1 MQCPKNRLSFKQF
14 AKVLACAC
22 VAWLSPSL
30 AEAAPTDAPSVVT
43 ESQSVNAVIGESVT
57 LSVEVEGAHPMR
69 YCWRKGGEVLAGETG
84 AKLKIKN
91 ALPSSAGEYTVEVVN
106 AHGMTV
112 SAPIDV
118 QVCAPSLR
126 IYRHHG
132 IKLTFKARKCVRYT
146 IECKN
151 LLSHATAWNWF
162 AEIENKNG
170 TVRLVDHA
178 AASQRLCVFRLK
190 AEGACRC
197 DGGHDED
204 NEDQDEDRDDEDD
217 D

>member
-1 MQCPKNRLSFKQF
+1 MRCPKNRFPFKQF
-14 AKVLACAC
+14 AKVLACAF

-30 AEAAPTDAPSVVT
+30 AEAAPNDAPSVVT

-69 YCWRKGGEVLAGETG
+69 YCWRKDGEVLAGETG
-84 AKLKIKN
+84 SKLKIKN
-91 ALPSSAGEYTVEVVN
+91 ASPSSAGEYTVEVVN

-132 IKLTFKARKCVRYT
+132 IQLTFKARKCVRYT

-151 LLSHATAWNWF
+151 LLSPEMAWNSF
-162 AEIENKNG
+162 AKIENKNG
-170 TVRLVDHA
+170 TVRLTDHA
-178 AASQRLCVFRLK
+178 ASSHTLCVFRLK
-190 AEGACRC
+190 AEEACGC
-197 DGGHDED
+197 GE
-204 NEDQDEDRDDEDD
+204 NAK
-217 D
+217 